1 LILIYS
7 WEQIEQAVDKVK
19 AQIPKAGKAE
29 DGKKNS

>member
-1 LILIYS
+1 MILIQC
-7 WEQIEQAVDKVK
+7 WEQIQQAVDKVK